1 MRNSTKI
8 RQLIASNNLLLSDG
22 GNKNIDIIITNK
34 QSGNSHMVTGKNLT
48 EALNR
53 AVSDTRRIAKD
64 EDFNF

>member
-8 RQLIASNNLLLSDG
+8 RQLIASNNLVLSDG

-34 QSGNSHMVTGKNLT
+34 HSGNSHMVTGKNLT

-53 AVSDTRRIAKD
+53 AVSDTKRIAKD
-64 EDFNF
+64 EGFNF